1 MEEFL
6 KKIKNSELIVL
17 KKVGKLIEKIL
28 RFFELDFSHERFK
41 AVIYAKDEFQTP
53 FEEKM
58 KHYFDAYYYLLSNAK
73 SPFTASVF
81 QRFYYLI
88 FEHPAEEN
96 IASKITSEWIWLSGE
111 SRITK
116 AIYLHCYVF
125 SLLNDLNEMER
136 WMVSFM
142 MLNYFLVKENIPCLY
157 LNYRDLAEYAE
168 NKGNEEKVKNLLY
181 QIILQAQTQKKS
193 YYKQLKKITLEDIAL
208 LFGEKQ
214 NFIRETYQIEHVFV
228 YGSFAENTARIDS
241 DIDLLILFKEDI
253 SYPEKK
259 RCKEELVRYLTKEF
273 NRYVDIQEIFES
285 LSKEMMIEATNVKKI
300 L

>member
-228 YGSFAENTARIDS
+228 YGSFAKNTARIDS

-285 LSKEMMIEATNVKKI
+285 LSKEMMIEAANVKKI

>member
-228 YGSFAENTARIDS
+228 YGSFAKNTARIDS

-253 SYPEKK
+253 SYSEKK

>member
-116 AIYLHCYVF
+116 AFYLHCYVF

-228 YGSFAENTARIDS
+228 YGSFAKNTARIDS

>member
-228 YGSFAENTARIDS
+228 YGSFAKNTARIDS

-259 RCKEELVRYLTKEF
+259 HCKEELVRYLTKEF

>member
-1 MEEFL
+1 M
-6 KKIKNSELIVL
+6 IVL

-193 YYKQLKKITLEDIAL
+193 YYKQLQKITLEDIAL
-208 LFGEKQ
+208 KNNEKQ

-228 YGSFAENTARIDS
+228 YGSFAKNTARIDS

>member
-96 IASKITSEWIWLSGE
+96 IASKITSEWIWLSGQ

-228 YGSFAENTARIDS
+228 YGSFAKNTARIDS

>member
-58 KHYFDAYYYLLSNAK
+58 KHYFDAYYYLLSNVK

-125 SLLNDLNEMER
+125 SLFNDLNEMER

-181 QIILQAQTQKKS
+181 PIILQAQTQKKS

-228 YGSFAENTARIDS
+228 YGSFAKNTARIDS

-285 LSKEMMIEATNVKKI
+285 LSKEMMIEAANVKKI

>member
-228 YGSFAENTARIDS
+228 YGSFAKNTARIDS

>member
-28 RFFELDFSHERFK
+28 RFFELDFRHERFK

-228 YGSFAENTARIDS
+228 YGSFAKNTARIDS